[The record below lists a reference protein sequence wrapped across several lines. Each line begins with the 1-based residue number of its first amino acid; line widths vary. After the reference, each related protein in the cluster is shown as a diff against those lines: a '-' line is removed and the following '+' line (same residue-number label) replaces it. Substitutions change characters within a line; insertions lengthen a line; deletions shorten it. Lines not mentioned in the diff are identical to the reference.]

1 MRSAGRFS
9 QWMLHSE
16 TMDEN
21 ENETIELALLR
32 YGVRKR
38 FDFYEIN
45 VPYIMCI
52 EGQLIRY
59 RDVGVEIHVV
69 LLSSG
74 FNSEIP
80 VEEFPSSVRVLMLGR
95 RYNQPLDNLPD
106 GIELIVFPEDGD
118 FDRELNNLPVSVKGI
133 ILNKR
138 YSRPLGLV
146 PAGTK
151 FLYVGGAAAAI

>member
-9 QWMLHSE
+9 QWMLQSE
-16 TMDEN
+16 TLDEK

-59 RDVGVEIHVV
+59 RDVAGVEIHVV

-80 VEEFPSSVRVLMLGR
+80 VEAFPSTVRVLMLGR
-95 RYNQPLDNLPD
+95 KFNQPLDNLPD
-106 GIELIVFPEDGD
+106 GIELIVFPDDGD
-118 FDRELNNLPVSVKGI
+118 FDQELNNLPVSVRGV

-151 FLYVGGAAAAI
+151 FLYVGGKAQ